1 MAYSDFSFT
10 KLKMKFG
17 IDQESV
23 YLFKQPITE
32 VQPSS
37 HLLDDLELGR
47 EMPLYSEKAKSELL
61 IFPIIRELK
70 RKNKNISIFS
80 GYALN
85 IEGYAD
91 LSGVPDFIISANSN
105 IVEPQNPIFCLME
118 SKNKA
123 PDEGFAQCA
132 AEMYAAR
139 LFNQQM
145 GESDVTIYGAVTN
158 AFDWVFLKLED
169 NVIYVDINRY
179 YLNELPKLLGIL
191 QFIITSVQK

>member
-23 YLFKQPITE
+23 YLFQQPIKE
-32 VQPSS
+32 LLPSQ
-37 HLLDDLELGR
+37 HLTDDLELGR
-47 EMPLYSEKAKSELL
+47 EMPLYSEKAKSEVL

-70 RKNKNISIFS
+70 RKNKHISIFS

-91 LSGVPDFIISANSN
+91 LTGVPDFMISANAN

-139 LFNQQM
+139 LFNQ
-145 GESDVTIYGAVTN
+145 ENNEPYETIYGVVTN
-158 AFDWVFLKLED
+158 AYDWVFMKLEGNTIFID
-169 NVIYVDINRY
+169 KERY
-179 YLNELPKLLGIL
+179 FLNELPKLLGIL
-191 QFIITSVQK
+191 QFIVNQYKN